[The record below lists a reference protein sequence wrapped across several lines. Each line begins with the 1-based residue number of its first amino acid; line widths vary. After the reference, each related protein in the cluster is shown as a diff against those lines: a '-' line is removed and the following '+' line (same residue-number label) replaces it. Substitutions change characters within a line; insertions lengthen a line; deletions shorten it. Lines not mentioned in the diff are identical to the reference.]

1 MSDLTEEQKAER
13 KQLFLA
19 YDVMNEAVQTAEAQV
34 EEAKLGRSKAVATIN
49 EKFGG
54 GPYLVKGELL
64 RIAKRNDTFF
74 FRGVKVEGDVV

>member
-19 YDVMNEAVQTAEAQV
+19 YDVTNEAVETAVAAF
-34 EEAKLGRSKAVATIN
+34 EEAKLTRSKAVEAIN
-49 EKFGG
+49 VKFGG